1 MSTMKTV
8 RAAKISYIVMSVLF
22 CVLGVVLLVL
32 HDVSVSV
39 LGVLVGAMLI
49 AFGLVKLAGFFSKDL
64 YRLAF
69 QYDLAFGLLLI
80 LIGVIVLINPDHA
93 MNFLCLVLGISI
105 MADALLKL
113 QTALDAKKFGLPSWW
128 LILVLAILAGA
139 IGAVVAFR
147 PTKSAQILTVLLGVS
162 MLSEGAL
169 NLGVAL
175 CAVKIIR
182 HQRPDVIEC
191 EYEVK
196 ERKD

>member
-1 MSTMKTV
+1 
-8 RAAKISYIVMSVLF
+8 
-22 CVLGVVLLVL
+22 
-32 HDVSVSV
+32 
-39 LGVLVGAMLI
+39 
-49 AFGLVKLAGFFSKDL
+49 
-64 YRLAF
+64 
-69 QYDLAFGLLLI
+69 
-80 LIGVIVLINPDHA
+80 

-128 LILVLAILAGA
+128 LILVLAVVAGA
-139 IGAVVAFR
+139 VGAVVAFR

-162 MLSEGAL
+162 MLSEGVL

>member
-1 MSTMKTV
+1 MRSTKAI
-8 RAAKISYIVMSVLF
+8 RAAKAGYIIMSLLF
-22 CVLGVVLLVL
+22 CALGLTMIVK
-32 HDVSVSV
+32 HDLSVS
-39 LGVLVGAMLI
+39 LIGMAAGAMLV
-49 AFGLVKLAGFFSKDL
+49 AFGVVKLAGFFSKDL

-113 QTALDAKKFGLPSWW
+113 QTALDAKKFGLPAWW
-128 LILVLAILAGA
+128 LILVLAVVAGA
-139 IGAVVAFR
+139 VGAVVAFR

-162 MLSEGAL
+162 MLSEGVL

>member
-1 MSTMKTV
+1 MRSTKAI
-8 RAAKISYIVMSVLF
+8 RAAKAGYIIMSLLF
-22 CVLGVVLLVL
+22 CALGLTMIVK
-32 HDVSVSV
+32 HDLSVS
-39 LGVLVGAMLI
+39 LIGMAAGAMLV
-49 AFGLVKLAGFFSKDL
+49 AFGVVKLAGFFSKDL

-113 QTALDAKKFGLPSWW
+113 QTALDAKKFGLPAWW
-128 LILVLAILAGA
+128 LILVL
-139 IGAVVAFR
+139 AVVAFR

-162 MLSEGAL
+162 MLSEGVL

>member
-1 MSTMKTV
+1 MRSTKAI
-8 RAAKISYIVMSVLF
+8 RAAKAGYIIMSLLF
-22 CVLGVVLLVL
+22 CALGLTMIVK
-32 HDVSVSV
+32 HDLSVS
-39 LGVLVGAMLI
+39 LIGMAAGAMLV
-49 AFGLVKLAGFFSKDL
+49 AFGVVKLAGFFSKDL

-113 QTALDAKKFGLPSWW
+113 QTA
-128 LILVLAILAGA
+128 
-139 IGAVVAFR
+139 
-147 PTKSAQILTVLLGVS
+147 QILTVLLGVS